1 MVHNKKFDQDTTG
14 SINGYYI
21 LFANSSLLL
30 LPPTIFC
37 MNERVHR
44 EGQSKLPLH
53 LRDTPP
59 QRCTAEYLRASSPS
73 LVITSWTT
81 RFWVFSWPKW
91 TRSISRCTRMIIL
104 QLHIEDW
111 VRAWSFGQVWL
122 NPLSRP
128 QCSLNVDTV
137 HLLQFLQ
144 GKEKNKAW
152 QCCALSVI
160 LSGEVNQIISIIL
173 EWTKWSSSESSL
185 RKTLLFGL
193 SFIPHSI
200 LSFTSLLVSG
210 LQGGFILLLL
220 RACAS
225 WLQNLP
231 VESRDSPSWLSV
243 EA

>member
-1 MVHNKKFDQDTTG
+1 MAKVDPQHFPMYTNDNPSASYWRLG
-14 SINGYYI
+14 E
-21 LFANSSLLL
+21 SLELWPGL
-30 LPPTIFC
+30 
-37 MNERVHR
+37 
-44 EGQSKLPLH
+44 
-53 LRDTPP
+53 
-59 QRCTAEYLRASSPS
+59 
-73 LVITSWTT
+73 T
-81 RFWVFSWPKW
+81 R
-91 TRSISRCTRMIIL
+91 
-104 QLHIEDW
+104 
-111 VRAWSFGQVWL
+111 
-122 NPLSRP
+122 PLSRP
-128 QCSLNVDTV
+128 QCSLKVDTV

-220 RACAS
+220 RAYAS

-243 EA
+243 KA